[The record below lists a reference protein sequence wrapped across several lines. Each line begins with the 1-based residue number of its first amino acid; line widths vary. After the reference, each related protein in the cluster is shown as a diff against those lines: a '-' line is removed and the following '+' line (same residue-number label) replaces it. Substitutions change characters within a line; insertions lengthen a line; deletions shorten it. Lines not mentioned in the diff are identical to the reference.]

1 MSDDTGFVS
10 VSLVRWM
17 LKQIEK
23 ETDLTRVREEGMEY
37 IKGPDGPRMVGVK
50 MINRFERIDTLCED
64 FHKRI
69 DGERKM
75 LAEVMKWLNEES

>member
-1 MSDDTGFVS
+1 MADGGFIS

-23 ETDLTRVREEGMEY
+23 ETDLVEIRRDAKY
-37 IKGPDGPRMVGVK
+37 PKNVGVK
-50 MINRFERIDTLCED
+50 MLERIERIDTLCEE

-69 DGERKM
+69 DDERAM
-75 LAEVMKWLNEES
+75 LAEVMKWLNES